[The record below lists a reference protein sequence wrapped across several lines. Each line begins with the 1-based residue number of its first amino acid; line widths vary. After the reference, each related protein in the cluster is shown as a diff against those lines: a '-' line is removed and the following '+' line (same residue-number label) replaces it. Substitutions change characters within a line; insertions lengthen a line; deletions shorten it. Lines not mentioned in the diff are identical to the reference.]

1 MGKVFSKKKKAKN
14 NKIESKQENIK
25 KIAEANL
32 EPTIPSQKEV
42 INPRRKFD
50 DTPLPPPYN
59 APQNSP
65 FLTIPKVGEG
75 QTSIDGI
82 PIWNPSDMFWQ
93 EKFDYLGLLDDT
105 YEDDLETLEKTKIKD
120 MTKKQCCQYITYY
133 MRAGAFTE
141 GTANGDIQK
150 LAKRY
155 NDLISSEK
163 NDKLPEEEE
172 IIVYP
177 SGFEADEDSQLLT
190 VFQKIPC
197 FIIDGK
203 AEIKEEHIKWSE
215 RFKKM
220 GLYEDNCDDINDIE
234 NKRIEKMDKKEVLKF
249 MSYYVKKN
257 MIPQGVGNG
266 DLGRLAKRYNDLVNE
281 ENE

>member
-1 MGKVFSKKKKAKN
+1 MGKVFSKKKKVKN
-14 NKIESKQENIK
+14 EPKQQNIK
-25 KIAEANL
+25 NQAKSN
-32 EPTIPSQKEV
+32 QKEV
-42 INPRRKFD
+42 VKPHREFD
-50 DTPLPPPYN
+50 DTPLPSPYN

-65 FLTIPKVGEG
+65 FLTIPRVSEAP
-75 QTSIDGI
+75 SSMDGI
-82 PIWNPSDMFWQ
+82 PIWNSSDMFWQ

-133 MRAGAFTE
+133 MRAGAFTK

-155 NDLISSEK
+155 NDLIASEK
-163 NDKLPEEEE
+163 NDKLPEEEVVE
-172 IIVYP
+172 KIVYP
-177 SGFEADEDSQLLT
+177 NGFEADEDSQLLT
-190 VFQKIPC
+190 VLQKVPC

-203 AEIKEEHIKWSE
+203 AEIKEEHIKWGE
-215 RFKKM
+215 RFKKL
-220 GLYEDNCDDINDIE
+220 GLYEDNCDDISDIG

-249 MSYYVKKN
+249 MSYYVKNN

-266 DLGRLAKRYNDLVNE
+266 DLGRLAKRYNDLISE
-281 ENE
+281 E